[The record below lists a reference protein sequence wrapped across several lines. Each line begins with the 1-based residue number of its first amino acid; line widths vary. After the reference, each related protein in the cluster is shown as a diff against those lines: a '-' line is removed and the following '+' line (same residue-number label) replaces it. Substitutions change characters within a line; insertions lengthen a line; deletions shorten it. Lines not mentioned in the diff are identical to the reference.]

1 MKKLCTAMA
10 SLCLIVSV
18 SSCTTDE
25 LDETLNVKEIKTH
38 EILNS
43 ESDSIYVD
51 NGDIDKGK
59 SGDDKKD

>member
-1 MKKLCTAMA
+1 MKKLCIAMA

-18 SSCTTDE
+18 SSCTADE
-25 LDETLNVKEIKTH
+25 LDETLNLNEIQTQ
-38 EILNS
+38 ETLLP
-43 ESDSIYVD
+43 ESDLLSVD

>member
-18 SSCTTDE
+18 SSCTTDD
-25 LDETLNVKEIKTH
+25 LDETLNLNEIQTQ
-38 EILNS
+38 EIVNS
-43 ESDSIYVD
+43 ESQHSSID
-51 NGDIDKGK
+51 NGDYDKGK